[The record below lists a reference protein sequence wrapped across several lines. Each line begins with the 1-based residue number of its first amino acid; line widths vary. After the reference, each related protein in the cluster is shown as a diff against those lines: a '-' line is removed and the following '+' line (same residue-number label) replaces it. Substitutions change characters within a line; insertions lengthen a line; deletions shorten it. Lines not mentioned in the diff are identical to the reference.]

1 VTAVWSTVATC
12 SSAADARGTAT
23 ATAPTALL
31 QQAHDFAKESGMG
44 RIERDS
50 ERLLAT
56 LN

>member
-1 VTAVWSTVATC
+1 MLLRRNRAGDRDRA
-12 SSAADARGTAT
+12 
-23 ATAPTALL
+23 TALL

>member
-1 VTAVWSTVATC
+1 VWGTFATC
-12 SSAADARGTAT
+12 SSAAAARGTAT
-23 ATAPTALL
+23 APTAPLR
-31 QQAHDFAKESGMG
+31 QAHDFAKESGMG